1 MGGLTGVAPVLRRR
15 VWKVP
20 RRVQALLAVVPV
32 CVFAVGL
39 SARADASVG
48 REEPTVLAVW
58 GMAGD
63 TDVAGATVRVFAG
76 GPAAGGGAARSGRAL
91 AQTNGRRADRTYRSG
106 VALLAFRRLPRE
118 FVVEVSG
125 GRADGRR
132 VPGTLRAAV
141 RGYRS
146 GDVIYVNPVTT
157 LMAAYRAAVERESA
171 GRRLAYR
178 ELRIPLWMSQAD
190 LSDSDRWFDGDS
202 FLAAAR
208 RAGGVGALVRQ
219 LLHDGKASRRFT
231 HSPRRRSR
239 QAVAGVERPAAGGV
253 DPPAFAAAQPPLGA
267 VPAGLLEG
275 LAGVTLKAMLA
286 GASLAAGEVAERNEI
301 TVPGWLLGL
310 FGLGDASAE
319 QFAEIRRLLTGLGAQ
334 VTRLHSD
341 VNLAGFSGLVHQTD
355 RTTGQIDHANSQ
367 LALLANMPTGDPT
380 KRAFSKTI
388 VDYIGANLLDAPE
401 ILNQSLGAKLSLADN
416 LIKSASRTLGQRK
429 FFGPKSSAEV
439 RDIYEYFAAYQVQ
452 LAVLLQEYYHAR
464 PDVYSPTNAAANLER
479 LRANV
484 VSQADSLKRDVP
496 KNTVIDTKSREMWV
510 TDLPNPEVT
519 LRHLAFVGHG
529 GLNWVEQRRSGC
541 GDRPLNGPT
550 GVVGVPFCDWRLPT
564 RDAYERLIDGW
575 SGKSPSHWLHK
586 EAGFSGRILS
596 AFGYEKWI
604 GSDYR
609 IAHQGFSS
617 LLTLLTFDLYH
628 GYWKYHHIHWGA
640 TITWEPEFEHLR
652 AGLMYKRGLSVD
664 ESYWWGG

>member
-1 MGGLTGVAPVLRRR
+1 M
-15 VWKVP
+15 
-20 RRVQALLAVVPV
+20 
-32 CVFAVGL
+32 FAFGL
-39 SARADASVG
+39 SARAGASVG

-76 GPAAGGGAARSGRAL
+76 RPAGGGAAARSGRAL
-91 AQTNGRRADRTYRSG
+91 AQTNGRRADHTYRSG

-118 FVVEVSG
+118 FVVEVRG

-157 LMAAYRAAVERESA
+157 LMAADHAAVERESA

-190 LSDSDRWFDGDS
+190 LSDSDRWFDGNS

-208 RAGGVGALVRQ
+208 RAGGVGALIRQ
-219 LLHDGKASRRFT
+219 LLHDGAASRRFT
-231 HSPRRRSR
+231 HSLRRRSR
-239 QAVAGVERPAAGGV
+239 QAVAAAERPAAGGV

-267 VPAGLLEG
+267 VPNGLLEG
-275 LAGVTLKAMLA
+275 LAAVTLKAMLT
-286 GASLAAGEVAERNEI
+286 GGSLVAGEVAERNEI
-301 TVPGWLLGL
+301 TVPGWLLQL
-310 FGLGDASAE
+310 FGLGDASEE
-319 QFAEIRRLLTGLGAQ
+319 QFAQIRRLLTGLSAQ
-334 VTRLHSD
+334 VTQLHGD
-341 VNLAGFSGLVHQTD
+341 VALAGFSGLVHQTD

-367 LALLANMPTGDPT
+367 LVLLANMPTGDPT

-388 VDYIGANLLDAPE
+388 LDYIGANLLDAPE
-401 ILNQSLGAKLSLADN
+401 ILNQNLGSRLALADN

-439 RDIYEYFAAYQVQ
+439 RDVYEYFAAYQVQ
-452 LAVLLQEYYHAR
+452 LAVLLQEYFHAK

-484 VSQADSLKRDVP
+484 VSQADSLKPDVP

-519 LRHLAFVGHG
+519 LRQLASPNGSRLDF
-529 GLNWVEQRRSGC
+529 LQYPSGC
-541 GDRPLNGPT
+541 GFRTLNGPT
-550 GVVGVPFCDWRLPT
+550 GVAGVPFCDWKFPT
-564 RDAYERLIDGW
+564 KDAYERLIDGW
-575 SGKSPSHWLHK
+575 SGNSPSHWLHK

-604 GSDYR
+604 GDRDYE
-609 IAHQGFSS
+609 ISHQGFSS
-617 LLTLLTFDLYH
+617 LVTVLTFDLYR
-628 GYWKYHHIHWGA
+628 GYWKIHHIHWGSG
-640 TITWEPEFEHLR
+640 ITWESLFDGLH
-652 AGLMYKRGLSVD
+652 AGLMYRRGLSVD
-664 ESYWWGG
+664 ESYWWSG